1 MESSARR
8 NDKASLSG
16 QPQAEASGTA
26 ASAVRRIP
34 LHRRVCI
41 VRPDRIEIR
50 PSRSAIVV
58 PFSGLVLCAAL
69 LMTIVFFRNTLPFPI
84 LALLLMISL
93 ILVPFSGMG
102 FVYSLVG
109 SGVIFDKNKQSGVWQ
124 QGVMGLGIGT
134 QELVPFWKIEEL
146 VVQEA
151 GHGEEVE
158 GLLPLEEFA
167 QWEVA
172 LIKTSGKR
180 LVVGGITVPREYAAD
195 GQDVAIEVAEA
206 IARLT
211 DKRLRIEEP
220 EIEEWDDEDEYVD
233 EDDFTDPK
241 DVRP

>member
-1 MESSARR
+1 
-8 NDKASLSG
+8 
-16 QPQAEASGTA
+16 
-26 ASAVRRIP
+26 
-34 LHRRVCI
+34 
-41 VRPDRIEIR
+41 
-50 PSRSAIVV
+50 
-58 PFSGLVLCAAL
+58 
-69 LMTIVFFRNTLPFPI
+69 MTIVFFRNTLPFPV
-84 LALLLMISL
+84 LALLLVVSL
-93 ILVPFSGMG
+93 ILVPFCGMG

-109 SGVIFDKNKQSGVWQ
+109 SSVIFDKQKQSGVWS

-180 LVVGGITVPREYAAD
+180 LVVGGVTVRREHVAE

-206 IARLT
+206 IAQLT
-211 DKRLRIEEP
+211 EKPLRIEEP
-220 EIEEWDDEDEYVD
+220 EIEEDWDGDYVD
-233 EDDFTDPK
+233 ENDSEDE
-241 DVRP
+241 DVQP